1 VPIPEDVRH
10 ERFQSFLW
18 AQIVLVAAL
27 GALLALFLSKP
38 SLQTPYALPDLRLVL
53 ATVFMLITGF
63 IAVLSGAR
71 FAAEGLRFD
80 LMLCAGFL
88 VTSLSWLVF
97 TVAPGVDGHEQSTAA
112 LVGRALGWAL
122 IAAAPFTRGPVR
134 SRRGALAEAI
144 AVAAG
149 SMLPIWLVSRGTRGD
164 VDTTMLSLLALL
176 QLAAAIGFGARYRRR
191 GEDLDR
197 WLSFVA
203 TLAIFA
209 SLGLIFTPNAA
220 STLVARG
227 DFVALAAHGVLLVA
241 LWRAVRAAEY
251 GRAVAEERAR
261 VARDVHDGL
270 AQYLFTIT
278 TNALMLET
286 GADPAVALPRLK
298 DAALA
303 AQREA
308 RYAILALSSAA
319 GRQPFDTALRRY
331 VDVLTAD
338 GALEVEI
345 DIDPAIRLG
354 PDEQIEVLRIVQE
367 GLANA
372 RRHGDAR
379 HAWVEIGER
388 AGDRYVAVRDDG
400 GGFQPDAVGGG
411 QGLRNMRERAASI
424 GGAFSLRSTP
434 GRGTSLEVVL
444 RT

>member
-1 VPIPEDVRH
+1 MRH

-18 AQIVLVAAL
+18 AQILLVALL
-27 GALLALFLSKP
+27 GALLALFLSNR

-63 IAVLSGAR
+63 IAALCAAR
-71 FAAEGLRFD
+71 FGVEGRRFD
-80 LMLCAGFL
+80 LLLCAGFL
-88 VTSLSWLVF
+88 VTSLSWLAF
-97 TVAPGVDGHEQSTAA
+97 TVAPGVDGADHATAA
-112 LVGRALGWAL
+112 LGGRALGWAL
-122 IAAAPFTRGPVR
+122 IAAAPFARGRIRTRAA
-134 SRRGALAEAI
+134 ALAATI
-144 AVAAG
+144 AVSACTLPPLGLLALG
-149 SMLPIWLVSRGTRGD
+149 SYGGANRSMLSAQ
-164 VDTTMLSLLALL
+164 ALL
-176 QLAAAIGFGARYRRR
+176 QLVAAIGFGDRYRRH
-191 GEDLDR
+191 GGDLDR
-197 WLSFVA
+197 WLSFAA
-203 TLAIFA
+203 TLNVFA
-209 SLGLIFTPNAA
+209 SLGLIFTP
-220 STLVARG
+220 STATTEVARG
-227 DFVALAAHGVLLVA
+227 DFVALVAHGVLLVA
-241 LWRAVRAAEY
+241 LWRAVRAAEF

-298 DAALA
+298 EAALA

-331 VDVLTAD
+331 VELLTAD
-338 GALEVEI
+338 GTLEVEI
-345 DIDPAIRLG
+345 DIDQAIQLG

-388 AGDRYVAVRDDG
+388 AGDRLVTVRDDG
-400 GGFQPDAVGGG
+400 EGFVPDATEGG
-411 QGLRNMRERAASI
+411 QGLRNMRDRAASI
-424 GGAFSLRSTP
+424 GGAFSLRSAP
-434 GRGTSLEVVL
+434 GRGTALEVVL